1 MDYVDIRD
9 ESVFRGDA
17 FLNKH
22 IKIFERLIL
31 KILMIKTRVD
41 KSKSAQ
47 DFISTR
53 QNIARKMVLRGGEC
67 CNGAGTLVNM
77 AWSYCLHV

>member
-22 IKIFERLIL
+22 IKILERLIL
-31 KILMIKTRVD
+31 KNLMIKTRLN

-53 QNIARKMVLRGGEC
+53 QKIVRKRYYVGESEVKEPVFC
-67 CNGAGTLVNM
+67 
-77 AWSYCLHV
+77 